1 MNTRRHFMIGASAF
15 AGCGAFTVHAP
26 PAFAQAKPPS
36 SKTPDISALV
46 DDITRIQKDSGGRLG
61 VAILDSELGK
71 RLELNGH
78 DRFPMCSTFKL
89 LAAAAVLKRVDAG
102 AEKLDRVVKYAK
114 TDIVP
119 YSPATEKHI
128 DDGMTLAALCEAA
141 IMLSD
146 NTAGNLILAN
156 IGGPAGFTAFARTLG
171 DQMTRLDR
179 IEPDLNEARPG
190 DPRDTTT
197 PIAML
202 RDIQELLFGTALSDG
217 SKEQLKQWMTANKTG
232 DKRMRAGLPA
242 TWEVGD
248 KTGSG
253 EQGSTNDIGVIWPP
267 QRKPILFSIYL
278 TGTTAPPKER
288 EAAIAA
294 IGLAVASALNS

>member
-1 MNTRRHFMIGASAF
+1 MKTRRHFMIGAGTLAGAF
-15 AGCGAFTVHAP
+15 AFKAAP
-26 PAFAQAKPPS
+26 ALAQAKPPAP
-36 SKTPDISALV
+36 KTADISALV
-46 DDITRIQKDSGGRLG
+46 DDITRIQKESGGRLG
-61 VAILDSELGK
+61 VAILDSELSK
-71 RLELNGH
+71 RLELNAH

-89 LAAAAVLKRVDAG
+89 LASAAVLKRVDG
-102 AEKLDRVVKYAK
+102 GTEKLDRVVKYTKA
-114 TDIVP
+114 DIVP
-119 YSPATEKHI
+119 YTPATEKHI
-128 DDGMTLAALCEAA
+128 DEGMTLAALCEAA
-141 IMLSD
+141 VTLSD
-146 NTAGNLILAN
+146 NTAGNMILSA

-171 DQMTRLDR
+171 DRMTRLDR
-179 IEPDLNEARPG
+179 IEPFLNESKPG

-202 RDIQELLFGTALSDG
+202 RDIQELLFGKALSAA
-217 SKEQLKQWMTANKTG
+217 SKEQLKQWMVANKTG

-248 KTGSG
+248 KTGTG
-253 EQGSTNDIGVIWPP
+253 DQGSTNDIGVIWPP

-294 IGLAVASALNS
+294 IGLAVASALNV